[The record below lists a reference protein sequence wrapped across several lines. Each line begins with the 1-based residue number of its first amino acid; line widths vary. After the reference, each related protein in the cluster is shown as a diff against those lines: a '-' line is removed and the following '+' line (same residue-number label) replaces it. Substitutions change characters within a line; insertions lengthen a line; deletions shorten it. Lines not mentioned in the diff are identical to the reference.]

1 MILFIVLEEI
11 VMLLWLMFI
20 SWLVFEFHLLRLI
33 IVLTQEKK
41 KLISMLESD
50 VKKEVNTT
58 DILSITENSDKEE
71 EEFVDREWW

>member
-11 VMLLWLMFI
+11 IMLLWMMFI
-20 SWLVFEFHLLRLI
+20 SWLVLEFHLLRLV
-33 IVLTQEKK
+33 IVLTEEKK

-71 EEFVDREWW
+71 DEFVDREWW

>member
-1 MILFIVLEEI
+1 
-11 VMLLWLMFI
+11 MLLWLMFI

>member
-1 MILFIVLEEI
+1 
-11 VMLLWLMFI
+11 MLLWMMFI
-20 SWLVFEFHLLRLI
+20 SWLVLEFHLLRLV
-33 IVLTQEKK
+33 IVLTEEKK

-71 EEFVDREWW
+71 DEFVDREWW